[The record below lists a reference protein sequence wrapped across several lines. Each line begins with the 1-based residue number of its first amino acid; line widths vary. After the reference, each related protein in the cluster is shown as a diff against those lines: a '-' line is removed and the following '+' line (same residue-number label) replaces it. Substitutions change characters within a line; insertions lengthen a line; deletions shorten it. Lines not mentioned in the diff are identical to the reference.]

1 MDEVIDGLE
10 VVYADYS
17 TVMSRADFWV
27 LAAIK
32 AIEFTTKR
40 ANGADCDYGS
50 WVLYLSVAYLFNW
63 STS

>member
-40 ANGADCDYGS
+40 TNGENCDYGE
-50 WVLYLSVAYLFNW
+50 WVLYL
-63 STS
+63 

>member
-17 TVMSRADFWV
+17 TVMSRADFWA

-32 AIEFTTKR
+32 SLELTAQR
-40 ANGADCDYGS
+40 ANGGS
-50 WVLYLSVAYLFNW
+50 CTFGK
-63 STS
+63 